1 MDRFPFYCMA
11 SSVSGQGEPN
21 PALRLATRACKID
34 RYRLLHL
41 PRFVPGI
48 EFHRTPKAP
57 KLESFSLEN
66 IFRVSKTIF
75 CDFSVGMK
83 LENVETGSV
92 NESENEENNMLM
104 SLIKEYIL
112 QQKPANPKVKTH

>member
-11 SSVSGQGEPN
+11 SSVSGQDEPN

-34 RYRLLHL
+34 RYRLLRL

-48 EFHRTPKAP
+48 EFHGTPKLA
-57 KLESFSLEN
+57 SFSLKN
-66 IFRVSKTIF
+66 IFRVSKRIF
-75 CDFSVGMK
+75 CDFSLGMK

-112 QQKPANPKVKTH
+112 QQKPANKKVKTH